1 MAVKRQFNDEFKKNA
16 VSMVLEKGIPVKKV
30 ARDLDVHPNL
40 IHQWRRQFEMAGDGA
55 FTGKSLKPEDAEI
68 RRLRKEL
75 DDVKEERDILKKALA
90 SFPNGT
96 GKVPVH

>member
-16 VSMVLEKGIPVKKV
+16 VSMVLEKGMPVKKV
-30 ARDLDVHPNL
+30 ARDLDVHPSL
-40 IHQWRRQFEMAGDGA
+40 IHQWRRLFEMEGDGA
-55 FTGKSLKPEDAEI
+55 FTGKGLKPEDAEI

-90 SFPNGT
+90 VFS
-96 GKVPVH
+96 KRS